1 MRILPL
7 GLVLLLASTLTGQ
20 RPGQRQSDASA
31 NVDVVTLRDG
41 THSVSMKPTEPSRS
55 GRLGI
60 GTGKQYY
67 VFRGPR
73 AAVRVTNTTPEF
85 EFYADPG
92 QVDSDVYLF
101 KFETRSDK
109 REIRVARGSGGFGVF
124 KIPKDRIVP
133 TSLEVIGDGPDSTKR
148 YRMKL
153 TVPLR
158 PGEYCLALNSIS
170 YYDFGVD

>member
-7 GLVLLLASTLTGQ
+7 GLVLLLASTLSGQ
-20 RPGQRQSDASA
+20 RPSDAPA

-41 THSVSMKPTEPSRS
+41 THSVVMKATEPTRS
-55 GRLGI
+55 GRWGI

-73 AAVRVTNTTPEF
+73 AAQRLTNPMPEF
-85 EFYADPG
+85 EFYADPSR
-92 QVDSDVYLF
+92 VDSDVYLF
-101 KFETRSDK
+101 KFETRSDR
-109 REIRVARGSGGFGVF
+109 REIRVARGAGGFAVF

-148 YRMKL
+148 YRMKPTL
-153 TVPLR
+153 PLR
-158 PGEYCLALNSIS
+158 PGEYCLAPSTIT

>member
-7 GLVLLLASTLTGQ
+7 GLVLLLASTLS
-20 RPGQRQSDASA
+20 GQRQSDAPA

-41 THSVSMKPTEPSRS
+41 THSVSMKATEPSRS

-60 GTGKQYY
+60 GSGKQYY

-73 AAVRVTNTTPEF
+73 AAVHLTNATPEF
-85 EFYADPG
+85 EFYADPS
-92 QVDSDVYLF
+92 QVASDVYLF
-101 KFETRSDK
+101 KFEMRSDR

-124 KIPKDRIVP
+124 KLPKDRIVP

-148 YRMKL
+148 YRMKP

-158 PGEYCLALNSIS
+158 PGEYCLTLNSVS

>member
-1 MRILPL
+1 MRILSL
-7 GLVLLLASTLTGQ
+7 GLVLLLAPALS
-20 RPGQRQSDASA
+20 GQRQSDSPA
-31 NVDVVTLRDG
+31 NTDAVTLKDG
-41 THSVSMKPTEPSRS
+41 THSVLMKATEPSRS

-73 AAVRVTNTTPEF
+73 ASLRLTNTTPVF
-85 EFYADPG
+85 EFYADPS
-92 QVDSDVYLF
+92 QVASDVYLF
-101 KFETRSDK
+101 KFETRSDR
-109 REIRVARGSGGFGVF
+109 REIRVARGSGGFAVF

-133 TSLEVIGDGPDSTKR
+133 TSLEEIGNGPNSTKR
-148 YRMKL
+148 YRMKP

-158 PGEYCLALNSIS
+158 PGEYCLAQNSVS

>member
-1 MRILPL
+1 MRILRV
-7 GLVLLLASTLTGQ
+7 GLVLLLASTLSGQ
-20 RPGQRQSDASA
+20 RPSDAPA

-41 THSVSMKPTEPSRS
+41 THSVVMKPTEPTRS

-60 GTGKQYY
+60 GSGKQYY

-73 AAVRVTNTTPEF
+73 AAVRLTNTTPEF

-92 QVDSDVYLF
+92 RVSSDVYLF
-101 KFETRSDK
+101 KFEMRSDA

-124 KIPKDRIVP
+124 KIPKERIVP
-133 TSLEVIGDGPDSTKR
+133 TSLEEIGDGPDTTRR
-148 YRMKL
+148 YRMKP

-158 PGEYCLALNSIS
+158 PGEYCLAQSS
-170 YYDFGVD
+170 VTYYDFGVD

>member
-7 GLVLLLASTLTGQ
+7 GFVLLLASTLS
-20 RPGQRQSDASA
+20 GQRQSDATA

-41 THSVSMKPTEPSRS
+41 THSVVMKSTEPTRS

-60 GTGKQYY
+60 GSGKQYY

-73 AAVRVTNTTPEF
+73 AAVRVKNRTPEF
-85 EFYADPG
+85 EFYADPSL
-92 QVDSDVYLF
+92 VSLDVYLF
-101 KFETRSDK
+101 KFETRSDR
-109 REIRVARGSGGFGVF
+109 REIRVARGAGGFAVF

-133 TSLEVIGDGPDSTKR
+133 TSLEVIGDGPDSTRR
-148 YRMKL
+148 YRMKPA
-153 TVPLR
+153 VPLL
-158 PGEYCLALNSIS
+158 PGEYCLAENSIT

>member
-1 MRILPL
+1 MRILSL
-7 GLVLLLASTLTGQ
+7 GLVLLLAPALS
-20 RPGQRQSDASA
+20 GQRQSDSPA
-31 NVDVVTLRDG
+31 NTDAVTLKDG
-41 THSVSMKPTEPSRS
+41 THSVLMKATEPSRS

-73 AAVRVTNTTPEF
+73 ASLRLTNTTPEF
-85 EFYADPG
+85 EFYADPS
-92 QVDSDVYLF
+92 QVASDVYLF
-101 KFETRSDK
+101 KFETRSDR
-109 REIRVARGSGGFGVF
+109 REIRVARGSGGFAVF

-133 TSLEVIGDGPDSTKR
+133 TSLEEIGDGPNSTKR
-148 YRMKL
+148 YRMKP

-158 PGEYCLALNSIS
+158 PGEYCLAQNSVS

>member
-7 GLVLLLASTLTGQ
+7 GLVLLLASTLS
-20 RPGQRQSDASA
+20 GQRQSDAPA

-41 THSVSMKPTEPSRS
+41 THSVLLKPTEPSRS

-60 GTGKQYY
+60 GSGKQVY
-67 VFRGPR
+67 VFRGAR
-73 AAVRVTNTTPEF
+73 AAVRLTNPTPEF
-85 EFYADPG
+85 EFYADPS

-101 KFETRSDK
+101 KFEMRSDR
-109 REIRVARGSGGFGVF
+109 REIRVARGPGGVAGF
-124 KIPKDRIVP
+124 KIQKDRIVP

-148 YRMKL
+148 YRMKP

-158 PGEYCLALNSIS
+158 PGEYCLTLNSVS
-170 YYDFGVD
+170 YY

>member
-1 MRILPL
+1 MRILSL
-7 GLVLLLASTLTGQ
+7 GLVLLLASALS
-20 RPGQRQSDASA
+20 GQRQSDAPA

-41 THSVSMKPTEPSRS
+41 THSVLMKPTEPSRS

-60 GTGKQYY
+60 GSGKQYY

-73 AAVRVTNTTPEF
+73 AALRLTNTTPVF
-85 EFYADPG
+85 EFYADPTS
-92 QVDSDVYLF
+92 VASDVYLF
-101 KFETRSDK
+101 KFETHSDR
-109 REIRVARGSGGFGVF
+109 REIRVARGSGGFAVF

-133 TSLEVIGDGPDSTKR
+133 TSVEEIGDGPNSTKR
-148 YRMKL
+148 YSMKPI
-153 TVPLR
+153 VPLR

>member
-1 MRILPL
+1 MRILSL
-7 GLVLLLASTLTGQ
+7 GLVLLLASTLS
-20 RPGQRQSDASA
+20 GQRQSDAAA
-31 NVDVVTLRDG
+31 NLDVVTLRDG
-41 THSVSMKPTEPSRS
+41 THSVLMKPTEPARS

-73 AAVRVTNTTPEF
+73 ASIRLTNTTPEF
-85 EFYADPG
+85 EFYADPTL
-92 QVDSDVYLF
+92 VASDVHLF
-101 KFETRSDK
+101 KFETHSDR
-109 REIRVARGSGGFGVF
+109 REIRVARGSGGFAVF

-133 TSLEVIGDGPDSTKR
+133 TSLDEIGDGPDSTKR
-148 YRMKL
+148 YRMKP

-158 PGEYCLALNSIS
+158 PGEYCLAQSSIT

>member
-7 GLVLLLASTLTGQ
+7 GLVLLLASTLSGQ
-20 RPGQRQSDASA
+20 RPSDAPA

-41 THSVSMKPTEPSRS
+41 THSVVMKPTEPTRS

-60 GTGKQYY
+60 GSGKQYY

-73 AAVRVTNTTPEF
+73 AAVRLTNTTPEF

-92 QVDSDVYLF
+92 RVGSDVYLF
-101 KFETRSDK
+101 KFEMRSDA

-133 TSLEVIGDGPDSTKR
+133 TSLEEIGDGPDTTRR
-148 YRMKL
+148 YRMKP

-158 PGEYCLALNSIS
+158 PGEYCLAQSSIT

>member
-1 MRILPL
+1 MRFLPL
-7 GLVLLLASTLTGQ
+7 GLVLLLASTLS
-20 RPGQRQSDASA
+20 GQRQSDAPA
-31 NVDVVTLRDG
+31 NVDVVTLRDR
-41 THSVSMKPTEPSRS
+41 TRSVLMKPTEPSRS

-73 AAVRVTNTTPEF
+73 AALRLTNTTPEF

-92 QVDSDVYLF
+92 QVASDVYLF
-101 KFETRSDK
+101 KFETRSDR
-109 REIRVARGSGGFGVF
+109 REIRVARGSGGFAVF
-124 KIPKDRIVP
+124 KIPKDRIVA
-133 TSLEVIGDGPDSTKR
+133 TSLEEIGDGSDSTKR
-148 YRMKL
+148 YRMKP

-158 PGEYCLALNSIS
+158 PGEYCLALSSIS

>member
-7 GLVLLLASTLTGQ
+7 ALVLLLASMLTGQ
-20 RPGQRQSDASA
+20 SPGQRPSDAPA

-41 THSVSMKPTEPSRS
+41 THSVVMKSTEPTRS
-55 GRLGI
+55 SRLGI

-73 AAVRVTNTTPEF
+73 AALRLTNTTPEI

-92 QVDSDVYLF
+92 RVDSDVYLF
-101 KFETRSDK
+101 KFDMRSDK

-124 KIPKDRIVP
+124 KIPKERIVP

-158 PGEYCLALNSIS
+158 PGEYCLALSTVS

>member
-7 GLVLLLASTLTGQ
+7 ALVLLVASTLS
-20 RPGQRQSDASA
+20 GQRQSNAPASI
-31 NVDVVTLRDG
+31 DVVTLRDG
-41 THSVSMKPTEPSRS
+41 THSVLMKPTEPARS

-60 GTGKQYY
+60 GSGKQYY

-73 AAVRVTNTTPEF
+73 AAVRLTNTTPEF
-85 EFYADPG
+85 EFYGDPSR
-92 QVDSDVYLF
+92 VVSDVYLF
-101 KFETRSDK
+101 KFEMRSDR
-109 REIRVARGSGGFGVF
+109 REIRVASGPGGFAVF

-133 TSLEVIGDGPDSTKR
+133 TSLEEIGDGPDSTKR
-148 YRMKL
+148 YRMRP

-158 PGEYCLALNSIS
+158 PAEYCLTLNSIT

>member
-7 GLVLLLASTLTGQ
+7 GLVLLLASTLSGQ
-20 RPGQRQSDASA
+20 RPSDAPA

-41 THSVSMKPTEPSRS
+41 THSVVMKPTEPTRS

-73 AAVRVTNTTPEF
+73 AAVRLTNTTPVF

-92 QVDSDVYLF
+92 RVASDVYLF
-101 KFETRSDK
+101 KFEMRSDR
-109 REIRVARGSGGFGVF
+109 REIRVARGSGGFAVF

-133 TSLEVIGDGPDSTKR
+133 TSMEVIGDGPDATKR
-148 YRMKL
+148 YRMKP
-153 TVPLR
+153 TVPLT
-158 PGEYCLALNSIS
+158 PGEYCLAQNTIS